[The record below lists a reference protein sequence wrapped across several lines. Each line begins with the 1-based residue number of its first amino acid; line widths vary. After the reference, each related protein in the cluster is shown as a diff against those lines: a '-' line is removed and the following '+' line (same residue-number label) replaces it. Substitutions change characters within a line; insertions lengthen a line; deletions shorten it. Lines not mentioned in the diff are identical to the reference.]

1 MFVKV
6 IYLFFDT
13 TDDGG
18 GTGVVPCAQTD
29 RSSPARPVRVDSLTA
44 GRSDPSCAFGVGRG
58 THRIPDTPPKL
69 ESEDGT
75 RTPEAMPGHVKFGG
89 PACPAGTA
97 VLFVSRQTHDRGV
110 QRDRLDTNVCGQDTR
125 TWHCGMPNTS
135 ADERRGIIIN
145 YGSFHFKQTG
155 VVQESA
161 QALERRGCPLL
172 EDPETRQLL
181 GLSAV
186 NGTNRYDSAYVRA
199 HPMPDVR

>member
-1 MFVKV
+1 MNSFGESK
-6 IYLFFDT
+6 T
-13 TDDGG
+13 
-18 GTGVVPCAQTD
+18 
-29 RSSPARPVRVDSLTA
+29 SPSAARPAIR
-44 GRSDPSCAFGVGRG
+44 
-58 THRIPDTPPKL
+58 
-69 ESEDGT
+69 
-75 RTPEAMPGHVKFGG
+75 
-89 PACPAGTA
+89 PATYGDERWPAKKT
-97 VLFVSRQTHDRGV
+97 
-110 QRDRLDTNVCGQDTR
+110 
-125 TWHCGMPNTS
+125 TS
-135 ADERRGIIIN
+135 ADESRGIIIN